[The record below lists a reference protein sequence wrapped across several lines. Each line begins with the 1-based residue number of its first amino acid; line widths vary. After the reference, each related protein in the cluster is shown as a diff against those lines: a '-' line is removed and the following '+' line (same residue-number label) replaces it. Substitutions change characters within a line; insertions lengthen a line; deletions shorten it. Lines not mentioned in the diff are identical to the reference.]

1 LKFIDK
7 IFGKKEEAPSKL
19 TFKFNELPAWLE
31 KEGKST
37 FTDLGAHIGHKYSEI
52 NTALEDLSEAKE
64 RLVGASFSEKV
75 HKRLAK
81 AGASN
86 RDNLV
91 KNLDIIIEKTA
102 IPEDADPSEAY
113 QFHLDAKSV
122 LKTCL
127 ENAVRSQQYVKALF
141 PEEYK
146 DIFGGL
152 KHLDV
157 LLDELVAPINAVKDE
172 LEAYNKLPGDIE
184 QIRQMQ
190 QQIPAGQ
197 KNINELTGKY
207 ETLKAG
213 LGSEEAKLE
222 EVEVGDEFT
231 RAREL
236 EDQAR
241 TLEGQISELDSNLA
255 GLFAPLSKALSRME
269 KQDGSARHIMSANSR
284 KVLKILKDEPVS
296 ALGIDLTGFL
306 VEMKTRVEDGS
317 LGLKQ
322 QKMNKTLEQINRLV
336 GTDILS
342 RLKSQRDEFSSEL
355 GGVRGELEGLTV
367 YREKTQ
373 FEDKIS
379 ECRDL
384 MDSTGQKL
392 DAEKKEL
399 ARLNKEV
406 EELKSGLDSDLCD
419 IFGKDIEVCY

>member
-19 TFKFNELPAWLE
+19 TLKFNELAAWLE
-31 KEGKST
+31 KEGEST
-37 FTDLGAHIGHKYSEI
+37 FAELGAHIGHKYSEI
-52 NTALEDLSEAKE
+52 NTALVDLSEAKE
-64 RLVGASFSEKV
+64 RLVDASFGEKV
-75 HKRLAK
+75 YKRLAK

-91 KNLDIIIEKTA
+91 KNLDVIIEKIS

-113 QFHLDAKSV
+113 KFHLDAKSV
-122 LKTCL
+122 LNTCL

-146 DIFGGL
+146 DIWGGL

-157 LLDELVAPINAVKDE
+157 LLDELVAPINEVKDE
-172 LEAYNKLPGDIE
+172 LEAYDKLPRDIE

-197 KNINELTGKY
+197 KNIKELTGKY
-207 ETLKAG
+207 ETLKVE
-213 LGSEEAKLE
+213 LGSEVARLEDVEA
-222 EVEVGDEFT
+222 GDEFT
-231 RAREL
+231 HAREL
-236 EDQAR
+236 EGQAR
-241 TLEGQISELDSNLA
+241 TLKGQVSEVDSNLA

-269 KQDGSARHIMSANSR
+269 KQDGSARHIMSADSR

-296 ALGIDLTGFL
+296 ALDIDLSGFL

-322 QKMNKTLEQINRLV
+322 QKMNKTLEQIDRLV
-336 GTDILS
+336 GTDVLS
-342 RLKSQRDEFSSEL
+342 RLNNQREEYSSEL
-355 GGVRGELEGLTV
+355 AGVRGELEGLTV

-373 FEDKIS
+373 VEDRIS
-379 ECRDL
+379 ECRNV

-392 DAEKKEL
+392 DAEKKEV
-399 ARLNKEV
+399 ARLKKEV
-406 EELKSGLDSDLCD
+406 EELKSGLDSDLSE
-419 IFGKDIEVCY
+419 IFGKDIEVGY

>member
-1 LKFIDK
+1 MKFIDK

-19 TFKFNELPAWLE
+19 TLKFNELAAWLE
-31 KEGKST
+31 KEGEST
-37 FTDLGAHIGHKYSEI
+37 FAELGAHIGHKYSEI
-52 NTALEDLSEAKE
+52 NTALVDLSEAKE
-64 RLVGASFSEKV
+64 RLVDASFGEKV
-75 HKRLAK
+75 YKRLAK

-91 KNLDIIIEKTA
+91 KNLDVIIEKIS

-113 QFHLDAKSV
+113 KFHLDAKSV
-122 LKTCL
+122 LNTCL

-146 DIFGGL
+146 DIWGGL

-157 LLDELVAPINAVKDE
+157 LLDELVAPINEVKDE
-172 LEAYNKLPGDIE
+172 LEAYDKLPRDIE

-197 KNINELTGKY
+197 KNIKELTGKY
-207 ETLKAG
+207 ETLKVE
-213 LGSEEAKLE
+213 LGSEVARLEDVEA
-222 EVEVGDEFT
+222 GDEFT
-231 RAREL
+231 HAREL
-236 EDQAR
+236 EGQAR
-241 TLEGQISELDSNLA
+241 TLKGQVSEVDSNLA

-269 KQDGSARHIMSANSR
+269 KQDGSARHIMSADSR

-296 ALGIDLTGFL
+296 ALDIDLSGFL

-322 QKMNKTLEQINRLV
+322 QKMNKTLEQIDRLV
-336 GTDILS
+336 GTDVLS
-342 RLKSQRDEFSSEL
+342 RLNNQREEYSSEL
-355 GGVRGELEGLTV
+355 AGVRGELEGLTV

-373 FEDKIS
+373 VEDRIS
-379 ECRDL
+379 ECRNV

-392 DAEKKEL
+392 DAEKKEV
-399 ARLNKEV
+399 ARLKKEV
-406 EELKSGLDSDLCD
+406 EELKSGLDSDLSE
-419 IFGKDIEVCY
+419 IFGKDIEVGY

>member
-1 LKFIDK
+1 MKFIDK

-19 TFKFNELPAWLE
+19 TLKFNELAAWLE
-31 KEGKST
+31 KEGEST
-37 FTDLGAHIGHKYSEI
+37 FAELGAHIGHKYSEI
-52 NTALEDLSEAKE
+52 NTALVDLSEAKE
-64 RLVGASFSEKV
+64 RLVDASFGEKV
-75 HKRLAK
+75 YKRLAK

-91 KNLDIIIEKTA
+91 KNLDIIIEKIA

-122 LKTCL
+122 LNTCL

-146 DIFGGL
+146 DIWGGL

-157 LLDELVAPINAVKDE
+157 LLDELVAPINEVKDE
-172 LEAYNKLPGDIE
+172 LEAYDKLPGDIE

-207 ETLKAG
+207 ETLKVE
-213 LGSEEAKLE
+213 LGSEEARLE
-222 EVEVGDEFT
+222 EVEAGDEFT

-236 EDQAR
+236 EEQAR
-241 TLEGQISELDSNLA
+241 TLKGQVSEVDSNLA

-269 KQDGSARHIMSANSR
+269 KQDGSARHIMSADSR

-296 ALGIDLTGFL
+296 ALDIDLTGFL

-322 QKMNKTLEQINRLV
+322 QKMNKTLEQIDRLV
-336 GTDILS
+336 GTDVLS
-342 RLKSQRDEFSSEL
+342 RLKTQREGYFSEL
-355 GGVRGELEGLTV
+355 TGVRGELEGLTV

-373 FEDKIS
+373 VEDRIS
-379 ECRDL
+379 ECRNV
-384 MDSTGQKL
+384 MDSTGLKL
-392 DAEKKEL
+392 DAEKKEV
-399 ARLNKEV
+399 ARLKKEV
-406 EELKSGLDSDLCD
+406 EELKSGLDSDLSE
-419 IFGKDIEVCY
+419 IFGKDIEVGY

>member
-1 LKFIDK
+1 MKFIEK
-7 IFGKKEEAPSKL
+7 IFGKKEEAPAKL

-31 KEGKST
+31 KEGKNR
-37 FTDLGAHIGHKYSEI
+37 FTELGAHIGHKYSEI
-52 NTALEDLSEAKE
+52 SSALEDLSEAKE
-64 RLVGASFSEKV
+64 RLVDASFGEKV
-75 HKRLAK
+75 YKRLAK

-102 IPEDADPSEAY
+102 IPEDTDPSGAY

-122 LKTCL
+122 LNTCL

-172 LEAYNKLPGDIE
+172 LEAYDKLPGDIE
-184 QIRQMQ
+184 QIRQMS

-207 ETLKAG
+207 ETLKVE
-213 LGSEEAKLE
+213 LGSEEARLE
-222 EVEVGDEFT
+222 EVEAGDEFT

-236 EDQAR
+236 EEQAR
-241 TLEGQISELDSNLA
+241 TLKGQISELDSNLA

-284 KVLKILKDEPVS
+284 KVLKILKDELVS
-296 ALGIDLTGFL
+296 ALDVDLSCFL
-306 VEMKTRVEDGS
+306 VEMKGRVEDGS

-322 QKMNKTLEQINRLV
+322 QKMNKTLEQIDRLV
-336 GTDILS
+336 GTDVLL
-342 RLKSQRDEFSSEL
+342 RLKSQREGYSSEL
-355 GGVRGELEGLTV
+355 AGVRGELEGLTV

-373 FEDKIS
+373 VEDRIS
-379 ECRDL
+379 ECRNV
-384 MDSTGQKL
+384 MDSTEQKL
-392 DAEKKEL
+392 DAEKREV
-399 ARLNKEV
+399 ARLKKEV
-406 EELKSGLDSDLCD
+406 EEMKSGLDSDLSD
-419 IFGKDIEVCY
+419 IFGKDIEVGY